1 MTRLIR
7 LARQAWHTLYG
18 LWFAAVFLVVCV
30 PVTLLLVTILP
41 GLGRRRAAARNG
53 ARLLFLA
60 TGMGP
65 GIDNRRHLP
74 RRPCVVVANHASY
87 LDGIILCAALPPR
100 FAFVI
105 KSEMQ
110 RVPLAHYLLRRIGA
124 QFVERFHH
132 GRSARDARTILRR
145 AHVGESLA
153 FFPEGTFHD
162 EPGLRRFRGGAFAV
176 AVKAQAPVL
185 PAVIRGSRHA
195 LPSSRLLP
203 RPRRL
208 RVTLLEPIDTAGQTP
223 ASLASLS
230 RRRILEHL
238 GEPDL
243 HPETEMPAP
252 AAGARVEKEAK
263 TQDGTEAGTGDRG
276 PAGI

>member
-7 LARQAWHTLYG
+7 LAREAWHALYG
-18 LWFAAVFLVVCV
+18 LWFAAVFLVCV
-30 PVTLLLVTILP
+30 PVTLVLVTVLP
-41 GLGRRRAAARNG
+41 GLGRRRAAARSG

-74 RRPCVVVANHASY
+74 ARPCVVVANHASY

-153 FFPEGTFHD
+153 FFPEGTFHA

-176 AVKAQAPVL
+176 ALKAQAPLV
-185 PAVIRGSRHA
+185 PAVIQGSRHA
-195 LPSSRLLP
+195 LPSRRLLP
-203 RPRRL
+203 RPQRL
-208 RVTLLEPIDTAGQTP
+208 RVTLLEPVDTAGQTP
-223 ASLASLS
+223 ASLAILS
-230 RRRILEHL
+230 RTRILQHL
-238 GEPDL
+238 DEPDL
-243 HPETEMPAP
+243 HPAAETAAP
-252 AAGARVEKEAK
+252 AEDGPV
-263 TQDGTEAGTGDRG
+263 GTEADVEPRTETGTGARG
-276 PAGI
+276 PAGV

>member
-7 LARQAWHTLYG
+7 LAREAWHALYG
-18 LWFAAVFLVVCV
+18 LWFAAVFLVCV
-30 PVTLLLVTILP
+30 PVTLVLVTVLP
-41 GLGRRRAAARNG
+41 GLGRRRAAARSG

-65 GIDNRRHLP
+65 GIDNRQHLP
-74 RRPCVVVANHASY
+74 GRPCVVVANHASY

-153 FFPEGTFHD
+153 FFPEGTFHA

-176 AVKAQAPVL
+176 AVKAQAPLV
-185 PAVIRGSRHA
+185 PAVIQGSRHA
-195 LPSSRLLP
+195 LPSRRLLP
-203 RPRRL
+203 RPQRL
-208 RVTLLEPIDTAGQTP
+208 RVTLLEPVDTAGQTP
-223 ASLASLS
+223 ASLAILS
-230 RRRILEHL
+230 RTRILQQAAEAA
-238 GEPDL
+238 
-243 HPETEMPAP
+243 AP
-252 AAGARVEKEAK
+252 AEDGPVGTAADVEPR
-263 TQDGTEAGTGDRG
+263 TETGTGARG
-276 PAGI
+276 PAGV